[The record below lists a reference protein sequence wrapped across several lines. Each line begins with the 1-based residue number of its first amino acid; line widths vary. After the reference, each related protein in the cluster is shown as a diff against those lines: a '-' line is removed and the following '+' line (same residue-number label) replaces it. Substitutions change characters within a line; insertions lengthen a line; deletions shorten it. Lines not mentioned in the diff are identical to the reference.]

1 MLIYKNTF
9 ENVKTIGLDFPIEDQ
24 YYANDTEAI
33 VADGITR
40 DPIGIDD
47 FTKYSVV
54 DFLKNYPRPSGAEF
68 AAKTICDSFKET
80 KGLLKDRLVKAN
92 ENVKELNNKYLK
104 NCDYL
109 ENDYYGAVAAC
120 ISIDNDTLNYA
131 YICDSGV
138 IVYDNKGNI
147 KFKTDDDKE
156 IYSDPYIEA
165 TGITWYLPEERV
177 MVRKQ
182 FRNNP
187 NNIVDGKCVSYGAL
201 TGEDTAIGFIKTG
214 SVKIDKDDTIIVYSD
229 GMSNYLTDKEFINN
243 IINFNK
249 DAFEK
254 YMHNKPLEDDKKYG
268 SERTLVIYKI

>member
-47 FTKYSVV
+47 FTKYSVI
-54 DFLKNYPRPSGAEF
+54 DFLKNYPRPSGAEL

-109 ENDYYGAVAAC
+109 ENDY
-120 ISIDNDTLNYA
+120 
-131 YICDSGV
+131 
-138 IVYDNKGNI
+138 
-147 KFKTDDDKE
+147 
-156 IYSDPYIEA
+156 
-165 TGITWYLPEERV
+165 
-177 MVRKQ
+177 
-182 FRNNP
+182 
-187 NNIVDGKCVSYGAL
+187 
-201 TGEDTAIGFIKTG
+201 
-214 SVKIDKDDTIIVYSD
+214 
-229 GMSNYLTDKEFINN
+229 
-243 IINFNK
+243 
-249 DAFEK
+249 
-254 YMHNKPLEDDKKYG
+254 
-268 SERTLVIYKI
+268 